1 MRMTLL
7 LDREG
12 YFFELFGF
20 IEFLQDWDR
29 NFQIIN

>member
-1 MRMTLL
+1 MQMTLL

-20 IEFLQDWDR
+20 IEFLQDWEW
-29 NFQIIN
+29 NFQINN